1 MGPDVGAAS
10 RMGHEGFAART
21 PLLSPCS
28 EKGLGLWGG
37 REGRRSRMPCR
48 AVLCRAAD
56 VLQQAWGLQLH
67 PELPPHAW
75 HV

>member
-1 MGPDVGAAS
+1 
-10 RMGHEGFAART
+10 
-21 PLLSPCS
+21 
-28 EKGLGLWGG
+28 
-37 REGRRSRMPCR
+37 MPCR